1 MPQRYFIENN
11 NFTITGQDAH
21 HIKKVMR
28 MKTGDEIIV
37 CHDGKCFQCSLDL
50 ENEVVKYQIIQELK
64 KHNQLEIT
72 LIQGLPKNPKS
83 DVVIKYATIFG
94 ASKIILAGMH
104 RSITKLEN
112 EDNKIKRF
120 QLIAK
125 EAAELAHRFEV
136 PKIEM
141 IKSLEKIDL
150 SIYDIVL
157 LADENERS
165 TTLEHALPSLQK
177 EMKIALIIGPEGGI
191 SDIERISLLSKK
203 VIPVTLGYYILP
215 TEIASLYIL
224 TYLSIKNI

>member
-1 MPQRYFIENN
+1 MPQRYFIHNHNN
-11 NFTITGQDAH
+11 IITGQDAH

-37 CHDGKCFQCSLDL
+37 CWNGKCFLSSLNLDG
-50 ENEVVKYQIIQELK
+50 EEVRYEVIHELK
-64 KHNQLEIT
+64 KHNQPNIT

-112 EDNKIKRF
+112 EETKIKRF
-120 QLIAK
+120 ELIAK

-136 PKIEM
+136 PIIEM
-141 IKSLEKIDL
+141 VKSLDKLDL
-150 SIYDIVL
+150 LKYDVVL
-157 LADENERS
+157 LADENEKS
-165 TTLEHALPSLQK
+165 ITLEKALPSIQK
-177 EMKIALIIGPEGGI
+177 EMNIALIIGPEGGI
-191 SDIERISLLSKK
+191 SEQERISLLSKK
-203 VIPVTLGYYILP
+203 VIPVTLGSYILP
-215 TEIASLYIL
+215 TEIASLYML

>member
-1 MPQRYFIENN
+1 MPQRYFIENQN
-11 NFTITGQDAH
+11 NTITGQDAH

-37 CHDGKCFQCSLDL
+37 CSNGKCFLSSLNL
-50 ENEVVKYQIIQELK
+50 EGEEVQYEVIKELK
-64 KHNQLEIT
+64 KHEQPEIT

-83 DVVIKYATIFG
+83 DSVIKYGTIFG

-112 EDNKIKRF
+112 EENKIKRF
-120 QLIAK
+120 QMIAK

-136 PKIEM
+136 PVIEM
-141 IKSLEKIDL
+141 AKSLDKIDL
-150 SIYDIVL
+150 SHYDVVL
-157 LADENERS
+157 LADENEKS
-165 TTLEHALPSLQK
+165 MTLENALPSIQK
-177 EMKIALIIGPEGGI
+177 EMRIALIIGPEGGI
-191 SDIERISLLSKK
+191 SDAERISLLSKK

>member
-1 MPQRYFIENN
+1 MPQRYFIENQN
-11 NFTITGQDAH
+11 NTITGQDAH

-37 CHDGKCFQCSLDL
+37 CLNGKCFLSSLDL
-50 ENEVVKYQIIQELK
+50 ESEEVKYKVIHELK
-64 KHNQLEIT
+64 KHEQPEIT

-83 DVVIKYATIFG
+83 DIVIKYGTIFG

-120 QLIAK
+120 QMIAK

-136 PKIEM
+136 PVIEM
-141 IKSLEKIDL
+141 VKSLDKLDL
-150 SIYDIVL
+150 SVYDVVL
-157 LADENERS
+157 LADENEKS
-165 TTLEHALPSLQK
+165 TTLEIALPSIQK
-177 EMKIALIIGPEGGI
+177 ELKIAVIIGPEGGI
-191 SDIERISLLSKK
+191 SDAERNSLLSKK
-203 VIPVTLGYYILP
+203 VIPVTLGHYILP

-224 TYLSIKNI
+224 TYLSVKNI

>member
-1 MPQRYFIENN
+1 MPQRYFIENQN
-11 NFTITGQDAH
+11 NIITGQDAH

-37 CHDGKCFQCSLDL
+37 CNAGKCFLSILNL
-50 ENEVVKYQIIQELK
+50 ETEEVKYDIVQELI
-64 KHNQLEIT
+64 KHDQPEIT

-83 DVVIKYATIFG
+83 DIVIKYATIFG

-104 RSITKLEN
+104 RSITKLDN
-112 EDNKIKRF
+112 EDNKTKRF
-120 QLIAK
+120 QMIAK

-136 PKIEM
+136 PTIEM
-141 IKSLEKIDL
+141 KKSLDKIDL
-150 SIYDIVL
+150 SLYDIVL

-165 TTLEHALPSLQK
+165 TTLEKALPKIQK

-191 SDIERISLLSKK
+191 SEAERNSLLSKK
-203 VIPVTLGYYILP
+203 VIPVTLGHYILP

-224 TYLSIKNI
+224 TYLSVKNI